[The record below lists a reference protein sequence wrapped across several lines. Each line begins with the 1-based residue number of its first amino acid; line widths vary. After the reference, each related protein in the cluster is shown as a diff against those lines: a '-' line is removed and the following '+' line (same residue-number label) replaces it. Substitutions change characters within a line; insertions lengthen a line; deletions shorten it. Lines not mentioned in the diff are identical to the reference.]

1 MKQTISY
8 KKFFINYGIFVGIVA
23 VLMGIMI
30 YTTKVTQK
38 NWSKNL
44 KKSIEFILEQQDP
57 SVWVLTNEVKVKNA
71 FSLNSACFEA
81 RNKNNGQ
88 FYKVI
93 IINTQTLYGPLPTV
107 FTLDKEGHV
116 EFIGYS
122 LIHGRVQKQLMQDVS
137 NKRITYWK
145 KKIPY
150 IIKQ

>member
-71 FSLNSACFEA
+71 FSLNSACF
-81 RNKNNGQ
+81 
-88 FYKVI
+88 
-93 IINTQTLYGPLPTV
+93 
-107 FTLDKEGHV
+107 
-116 EFIGYS
+116 
-122 LIHGRVQKQLMQDVS
+122 
-137 NKRITYWK
+137 
-145 KKIPY
+145 
-150 IIKQ
+150 